1 MSEPN
6 FAGNIIVNLASLPD
20 FLRTPILKKRMTEFF
35 SKNDEE
41 KAEIIVNA
49 LNAGPTIPFPN
60 FSKLFKTWLEV
71 LATIDVK
78 NREDMFSNYFK
89 QILISPDKII
99 LFNLDAIFEIF
110 LQVDNQKKQLLI
122 ASIKAVFDRLDEESK
137 RKMNLL
143 APDSAKK
150 LFNLYAGLSSGF
162 LLSSFVK
169 ST

>member
-35 SKNDEE
+35 SKSEDE

-60 FSKLFKTWLEV
+60 FSKLFKTWLEI
-71 LATIDVK
+71 LATINNE

-89 QILISPDKII
+89 HILLSPEKII

-110 LQVDNQKKQLLI
+110 LQVDKEKQQILI
-122 ASIKAVFDRLDEESK
+122 SSIKTIFDRLDEKSK
-137 RKMNLL
+137 RRMILL
-143 APDSAKK
+143 SPDSAKV
-150 LFNLYAGLSSGF
+150 LFNF
-162 LLSSFVK
+162 
-169 ST
+169 

>member
-35 SKNDEE
+35 SKNDDE
-41 KAEIIVNA
+41 KVEIIVNA

-71 LATIDVK
+71 LAEINVE

-89 QILISPDKII
+89 HILKSPEKII

-110 LQVDNQKKQLLI
+110 LQVDKEKQKILVS
-122 ASIKAVFDRLDEESK
+122 SIKNVFDRLDEESK

-143 APDSAKK
+143 TPDSART
-150 LFNLYAGLSSGF
+150 LF
-162 LLSSFVK
+162 SF
-169 ST
+169 

>member
-35 SKNDEE
+35 SKNDED
-41 KAEIIVNA
+41 KSEIIVNA

-60 FSKLFKTWLEV
+60 FSKLFRTWLEV
-71 LATIDVK
+71 LATIDIK

-110 LQVDNQKKQLLI
+110 LQVDSQKQEVLI
-122 ASIKAVFDRLDEESK
+122 SSIKTVFDQLDEESK
-137 RKMNLL
+137 RKMRLL
-143 APDSAKK
+143 SPDSAKE
-150 LFNLYAGLSSGF
+150 LFNF
-162 LLSSFVK
+162 
-169 ST
+169 